1 MKLVVKIGGTLIE
14 DEETRRLLALQIGGA
29 LAAGHHAL
37 VVHGGGAQLTAFL
50 KRAGIEP
57 TFIEGRRVTSPE
69 VLDAAVKVMAG
80 SVNHQLLA
88 TFASAG
94 VRACGISGVDGAC
107 LSASRAPGA
116 AGSAGVSPA
125 RVADLGLVGR
135 IERVETRLL
144 DTLAAGGYVP
154 LLAPLAVSRGG
165 QILNVNADE
174 VAVACA
180 AAWMADRL
188 VFLTDVEGVRGAD
201 GRLLAKLTPARIQEL
216 VTAGVATGG
225 MLAKLRAA
233 AAAVLRGVPEV
244 GIAGGREPRVLRRL
258 LAGEALGT
266 AVRAD
271 AAPPP
276 TAWAGSGEAARA

>member
-107 LSASRAPGA
+107 LSASRASGA
-116 AGSAGVSPA
+116 GDRG
-125 RVADLGLVGR
+125 RDLGLVGR

-154 LLAPLAVSRGG
+154 LLAPLAVSRSG

-233 AAAVLRGVPEV
+233 SAAVLRGVPEV